1 MLACIQPPKD
11 TEFSPGSAP
20 APAPA
25 IALAHGTS
33 LYNTQNDLL
42 LHKVLRFYNEND
54 GKHMETM
61 LSVINGGTNISLRI
75 MDWFVTNYS
84 KKHYTVYEL
93 VGSTPTTTARA
104 KRFKVYVDYKLKL
117 RAYSK
122 KRFDPFC
129 RWDRINVPHKNGTMY
144 IQTTLGQLN
153 FFKWAIENE
162 VIRYIQENYTAIET
176 DMNIRNNT
184 TRRLAKSHHTSSATV
199 DGCVLASGSDAISSV
214 TADHSVI
221 VLASGSDAISSVTA
235 DHSVASGFVLASGSD
250 AISSVTADHSV
261 IVLASGSDAISS
273 VTADH
278 SVASGSSVVS
288 GSVVAS
294 KANVVPS
301 QGGGTPKQRK
311 KREEL
316 SSSATKSIKKEF
328 VDIVITFD

>member
-11 TEFSPGSAP
+11 QQSVTTTVFTP
-20 APAPA
+20 AHVSM
-25 IALAHGTS
+25 AHGTS

-42 LHKVLRFYNEND
+42 LHKVLRFYNENGGENMD
-54 GKHMETM
+54 LM
-61 LSVINGGTNISLRI
+61 LSVINGTTNISLRI

-84 KKHYTVYEL
+84 KKHYTVYDL
-93 VGSTPTTTARA
+93 VENVSINRQ

-129 RWDRINVPHKNGTMY
+129 RWDRINVPHKNGTTY

-162 VIRYIQENYTAIET
+162 VLRYIQENYTAIEA

-184 TRRLAKSHHTSSATV
+184 TRKMAKSHQTSSATI
-199 DGCVLASGSDAISSV
+199 DGCELKMPMDVDDVTTEGVLSPSSIP
-214 TADHSVI
+214 T
-221 VLASGSDAISSVTA
+221 T
-235 DHSVASGFVLASGSD
+235 
-250 AISSVTADHSV
+250 T
-261 IVLASGSDAISS
+261 
-273 VTADH
+273 
-278 SVASGSSVVS
+278 
-288 GSVVAS
+288 
-294 KANVVPS
+294 
-301 QGGGTPKQRK
+301 GTKHRK

-316 SSSATKSIKKEF
+316 SLSATKSIKKEF

>member
-1 MLACIQPPKD
+1 MLACIQPPKND
-11 TEFSPGSAP
+11 QVAP
-20 APAPA
+20 LASVFTPAHM
-25 IALAHGTS
+25 ALAHGTS

-42 LHKVLRFYNEND
+42 LHKVLRFYNENGGENMD
-54 GKHMETM
+54 KM
-61 LSVINGGTNISLRI
+61 LAVINGTTNISLRI

-84 KKHYTVYEL
+84 KKHYTVYDL
-93 VGSTPTTTARA
+93 VENVSINRQ

-129 RWDRINVPHKNGTMY
+129 RWDRINVPHKNGTTY

-162 VIRYIQENYTAIET
+162 VLRYIQENYTSIEA

-184 TRRLAKSHHTSSATV
+184 TRKLAKSHQTSSATI
-199 DGCVLASGSDAISSV
+199 DGCELKTPIDVEIDDNSTGNTMTSESEPK
-214 TADHSVI
+214 VI
-221 VLASGSDAISSVTA
+221 GKTK
-235 DHSVASGFVLASGSD
+235 H
-250 AISSVTADHSV
+250 
-261 IVLASGSDAISS
+261 
-273 VTADH
+273 
-278 SVASGSSVVS
+278 
-288 GSVVAS
+288 
-294 KANVVPS
+294 
-301 QGGGTPKQRK
+301 RK

>member
-11 TEFSPGSAP
+11 QQQAATVPIFTP
-20 APAPA
+20 AHVS
-25 IALAHGTS
+25 LAHGTS

-42 LHKVLRFYNEND
+42 LHKVLRFYNENGGENMD
-54 GKHMETM
+54 KM
-61 LSVINGGTNISLRI
+61 LAVINGTTNISLRI

-84 KKHYTVYEL
+84 KKHYTVYDL
-93 VGSTPTTTARA
+93 VENVSINRQ

-129 RWDRINVPHKNGTMY
+129 RWDRINVPHKNGTTY

-162 VIRYIQENYTAIET
+162 VLRYIQENYTAIEA

-184 TRRLAKSHHTSSATV
+184 TRKMAKSHQTSSATI
-199 DGCVLASGSDAISSV
+199 DGCELKTSDIIETGENAEGGKTSPS
-214 TADHSVI
+214 
-221 VLASGSDAISSVTA
+221 
-235 DHSVASGFVLASGSD
+235 
-250 AISSVTADHSV
+250 
-261 IVLASGSDAISS
+261 
-273 VTADH
+273 
-278 SVASGSSVVS
+278 
-288 GSVVAS
+288 
-294 KANVVPS
+294 PS
-301 QGGGTPKQRK
+301 QTTTTTKTGTKHRK

>member
-1 MLACIQPPKD
+1 
-11 TEFSPGSAP
+11 
-20 APAPA
+20 
-25 IALAHGTS
+25 
-33 LYNTQNDLL
+33 
-42 LHKVLRFYNEND
+42 
-54 GKHMETM
+54 
-61 LSVINGGTNISLRI
+61 
-75 MDWFVTNYS
+75 
-84 KKHYTVYEL
+84 
-93 VGSTPTTTARA
+93 
-104 KRFKVYVDYKLKL
+104 
-117 RAYSK
+117 
-122 KRFDPFC
+122 
-129 RWDRINVPHKNGTMY
+129 MY

-184 TRRLAKSHHTSSATV
+184 TRKLAKSHQTSSATV
-199 DGCVLASGSDAISSV
+199 DGC
-214 TADHSVI
+214 
-221 VLASGSDAISSVTA
+221 
-235 DHSVASGFVLASGSD
+235 VLASGSD

>member
-1 MLACIQPPKD
+1 MFITRNSPTFHPMLACIQPPKD
-11 TEFSPGSAP
+11 NVFSPGHTYAP

-25 IALAHGTS
+25 PTLALAHGTS

-84 KKHYTVYEL
+84 KKHYTVYDL
-93 VGSTPTTTARA
+93 VGSTTATTTATTAARP

-162 VIRYIQENYTAIET
+162 VLRYIQENYTAIET

-184 TRRLAKSHHTSSATV
+184 TRKLAKSHQTSSATV
-199 DGCVLASGSDAISSV
+199 DGCVLASGIVLASDSDAISDVPS
-214 TADHSVI
+214 
-221 VLASGSDAISSVTA
+221 

-250 AISSVTADHSV
+250 AISDIAD
-261 IVLASGSDAISS
+261 
-273 VTADH
+273 DH

-301 QGGGTPKQRK
+301 KGGGTPGGTPGGPPKQRK